1 MLNRKSDSPLKVSKF
16 IKLAYE
22 QAKINLGSTGPNPSV
37 GCVVEK
43 NGSVIASAHT
53 SLNGRPHAEFNALNK
68 RINFRN
74 SNIYI
79 SLEPCSHYG
88 KTPPCT
94 KIIIKKKIKKVFFS
108 IFDVDKRSNKKSI
121 HSLRNKNILVK
132 NGINEKYGKNFYES
146 YYLNKKK
153 LLPYLDAKV
162 AISKDYFTKNISS
175 KWITN
180 QQSRT
185 IAHLIRSNYDCIM
198 STSKSINDDNSELN
212 CRIEGLERKS
222 PSVVI
227 IDRNLKLKKNLKI
240 IKNKQNRKIYILTV
254 KKNKD
259 KELFFKKKG
268 IKIIKLDKMSSYN
281 DYLKILKL
289 INKLGI
295 SRILLESGLNI
306 FNFFLKGKMI
316 NNLYIF
322 KANKGLGKK
331 GINYSSPNNLKKI
344 QLNNKRVNVYLNGD
358 TLYKI
363 KIK

>member
-1 MLNRKSDSPLKVSKF
+1 
-16 IKLAYE
+16 
-22 QAKINLGSTGPNPSV
+22 
-37 GCVVEK
+37 
-43 NGSVIASAHT
+43 
-53 SLNGRPHAEFNALNK
+53 
-68 RINFRN
+68 
-74 SNIYI
+74 
-79 SLEPCSHYG
+79 
-88 KTPPCT
+88 
-94 KIIIKKKIKKVFFS
+94 
-108 IFDVDKRSNKKSI
+108 
-121 HSLRNKNILVK
+121 
-132 NGINEKYGKNFYES
+132 
-146 YYLNKKK
+146 
-153 LLPYLDAKV
+153 
-162 AISKDYFTKNISS
+162 
-175 KWITN
+175 
-180 QQSRT
+180 
-185 IAHLIRSNYDCIM
+185 M

-254 KKNKD
+254 KKNKN

-331 GINYSSPNNLKKI
+331 GINYSSPNNLKKF

>member
-1 MLNRKSDSPLKVSKF
+1 MLNRKSDSSTKESKF

-108 IFDVDKRSNKKSI
+108 IFDADKRSKKKSI
-121 HSLRNKNILVK
+121 NNLRNKNISVK
-132 NGINEKYGKNFYES
+132 NGINEKYGKRFYES

-153 LLPYLDAKV
+153 NLPYLDAKI
-162 AISKDYFTKNISS
+162 AISRDYFTKSISS

-212 CRIEGLERKS
+212 CRIEGLEKKS
-222 PSVVI
+222 PSVII

-240 IKNKQNRKIYILTV
+240 IKNRQNRKIYIFTV
-254 KKNKD
+254 KKNKY

-268 IKIIKLDKMSSYN
+268 IKIIKVDKMSSYK
-281 DYLKILKL
+281 DYLKILHL
-289 INKLGI
+289 TNKLGI
-295 SRILLESGLNI
+295 SRILLESGLSI
-306 FNFFLKGKMI
+306 FNFFLKNKMI

-322 KANKGLGKK
+322 KANKALSKK
-331 GINYSSPNNLKKI
+331 GINYASSSNLKKI
-344 QLNNKRVNVYLNGD
+344 KLNNKRVNVYLNGE